1 VLAHVDS
8 LTCADLVLLALAL
21 VVFLRLARN
30 RLLGASV
37 FGTRHKELGGNS
49 AGPAIVCC
57 DVGSTQWLNLFLI
70 AAGHGE
76 TCARAVDQKRCG
88 YSDQRYVEKLVNQ
101 GGREQGGREGRPLEA
116 AVTRKREVKVTR
128 ASPWGQASSDGW

>member
-1 VLAHVDS
+1 MLAHVDS
-8 LTCADLVLLALAL
+8 LTCADVVLLALVL
-21 VVFLRLARN
+21 VVFLPLARH
-30 RLLGASV
+30 RFLGASA
-37 FGTRHKELGGNS
+37 FCTRHMELGGNS

-57 DVGSTQWLNLFLI
+57 DVGSIQWLNLFFI

-76 TCARAVDQKRCG
+76 TCARAVDQKRRG

-101 GGREQGGREGRPLEA
+101 GGRERRPLEA